1 MRTLYHSWLCPSSR
15 KIRILLGEKKLDHKL
30 RVERP
35 WAPSEELL
43 NLNPAGTCPVL
54 IDVNE
59 IIICHDTAIVEYL
72 EEAYPG
78 RNFIGDDIYQ
88 RAETRR
94 LAGWFDELFDKEVT
108 RKVVYEKT
116 LKRHYEQAQP
126 DVATIRMGLTN
137 IHKHLRY
144 IEKLIDTR
152 NWLAGDQFSIADISA
167 ASHLSCVDYLGD
179 VPWDK
184 YPLAK
189 EWYARIK
196 SRPSFRSLL
205 NDNLPGLAPPAHYAN
220 LDF

>member
-1 MRTLYHSWLCPSSR
+1 MRTLYHSWLCPFSR

-35 WAPSEELL
+35 WAPSQELL
-43 NLNPAGTCPVL
+43 SLNPGGMVPVL

-59 IIICHDTAIVEYL
+59 IIICHDSAIVEYL

-78 RNFIGDDIYQ
+78 RALIGDDIYQ

-94 LAGWFDELFDKEVT
+94 LACWFDDLFNQEVT

-116 LKRHYEQAQP
+116 LKRHYEQTQP
-126 DVATIRMGLTN
+126 EVAIIRAGLAN
-137 IHKHLRY
+137 IHKHMRY
-144 IEKLIDTR
+144 IEMLVDRR
-152 NWLAGDQFSIADISA
+152 NWLAGDHFSLADIAA
-167 ASHLSCVDYLGD
+167 ASHISCVDFLGD

-189 EWYARIK
+189 DWYVRIK

-205 NDNLPGLAPPAHYAN
+205 NDNMPGVIPSAHYAN

>member
-1 MRTLYHSWLCPSSR
+1 MRTLYHSWLCPFSR

-30 RVERP
+30 RIERP
-35 WAPSEELL
+35 WAPSDELL
-43 NLNPAGTCPVL
+43 SLNPGGSVPVL
-54 IDVNE
+54 NDVNE
-59 IIICHDTAIVEYL
+59 IIICHDSAIVEYL

-78 RNFIGDDIYQ
+78 RNMIGDDIYQ

-94 LAGWFDELFDKEVT
+94 LACWFDELFNQDVT

-116 LKRHYEQAQP
+116 LKRHYEQGQP

-137 IHKHLRY
+137 IHKHMRY
-144 IEKLIDTR
+144 IEHLVDTR
-152 NWLAGDQFSIADISA
+152 NWLAGDQFSIADIAA
-167 ASHLSCVDYLGD
+167 ASHLSCVDFLGD

-184 YPLAK
+184 YPLTK

-205 NDNLPGLAPPAHYAN
+205 NDNMPGITPPAHYAN